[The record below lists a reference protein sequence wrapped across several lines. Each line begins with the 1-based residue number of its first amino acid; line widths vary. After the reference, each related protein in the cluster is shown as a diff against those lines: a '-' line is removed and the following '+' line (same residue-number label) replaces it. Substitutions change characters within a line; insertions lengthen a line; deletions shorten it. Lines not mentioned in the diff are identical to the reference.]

1 MMNTAAA
8 KDERPNAAKFA
19 TLVVGLGS
27 AHGDDQFGWQVV
39 GHLAA
44 EIADPSVSMRA
55 ARSPAELLDWME
67 GFERLIVCD
76 ACQSMGSP
84 GAIRVWRWPDV
95 PRDALR
101 SAGTHDL
108 GLAAALELAE
118 QLRHLPAETLI
129 WCVEIETPRPGEA
142 VSARVEV
149 AAIRAARMIRLGL
162 RASRLDDKLGLP
174 VALKT
179 T

>member
-1 MMNTAAA
+1 MKTDAA
-8 KDERPNAAKFA
+8 KVERTKAAKLA

-44 EIADPSVSMRA
+44 EYADPSVSIRA
-55 ARSPAELLDWME
+55 ARSPAELLDWLE

-76 ACQSMGSP
+76 ACQGLGSP
-84 GAIRVWRWPDV
+84 GAIRAWRWPDV

-101 SAGTHDL
+101 IAGTHDL

-118 QLRHLPAETLI
+118 QLRLLPAETLI

-142 VSARVEV
+142 ISARVEA
-149 AAIRAARMIRLGL
+149 AAIRAARMMRLGL
-162 RASRLDDKLGLP
+162 RASRRDDKLGWP